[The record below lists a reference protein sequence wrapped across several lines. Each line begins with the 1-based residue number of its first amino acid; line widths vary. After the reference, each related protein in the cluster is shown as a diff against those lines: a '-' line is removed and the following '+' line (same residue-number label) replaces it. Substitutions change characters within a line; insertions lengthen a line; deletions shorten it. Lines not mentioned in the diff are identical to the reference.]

1 MSTGDAVKDG
11 IGRAL
16 ENLRAKLID
25 LTANNRLLN
34 FKHGSGVS
42 GSQSILRIIDEL
54 PNELWNRLVADKR
67 LVFDPVPEPGHSEL
81 ERYHRRNDAL
91 PGLETPDARDNKRP
105 KDAAVWANWLWSDGS
120 RHLDYNLPLALDGE
134 ELDGK
139 FVDNRIQ
146 TLLYP
151 DQLDARLRKIRSSAK
166 LAMDESGFNLL
177 FLAFGFLEWVDKPKG
192 GPGESAKTYIAP
204 LLLLP
209 VEIHPETTGRGQRR
223 YVLSSTGEEP
233 QTNLSLCRKL
243 EVEFDIPLPELKADE
258 TPESYFRRVQSA
270 VGGQPD
276 WRVRRYVSL
285 ALLTNLGKLLLYLD
299 LDPANWPAGYKPAE
313 HPIVRE
319 VLGAEGAAAPQDRDF
334 VDTAEDEAKAAEI
347 FDLKLPLVDKADP
360 SQGKAIDAAL
370 RGRNLV
376 IQGPPGTGK
385 SQTITNLIA
394 AALNEGKSVLFV
406 AEKLAALQ
414 VVHRRLHEIGLS
426 DFCLELHSH
435 KTRKKTFFED
445 VAKRIGRK
453 QRGNLSQYEITL
465 NELRR
470 KRDDLNAWSDA
481 VRKPAGETGMTIA
494 DLLFEAGRQALIAP
508 EAMAAA
514 EALDLP
520 ETVVKSTRPLDL
532 NGMERAETAA
542 ALARAVDRLAA
553 LDAAGGVAHHPWR
566 GVGAGALAADDP
578 NRTRRLLS
586 AWRDL
591 ARVQPVATTRSGH
604 PPEVGQAL
612 GGAQTAIAAGRDW
625 PALHALASGAAE
637 QLSEL
642 RTVFDL
648 PLPPGGSG
656 VKAATA
662 VVRLAAA
669 APLDALAH
677 VHPGLDAPGAA
688 DALTRL
694 VERLD
699 TRREMTLALEGRIAP
714 EASASA
720 SPERLRGAART
731 LTETPW
737 WRRLGGEWRTARAT
751 ALEVSAAGAS
761 RAPEDQAQA
770 MIDLAKL
777 QVWDTVIA
785 GDVDIRAACGPAF
798 LGAETPIDQ
807 LIAARTWRGEVA
819 ERLSGT
825 ARRPLRN
832 ALLTLS
838 AIDLKDIADYVDGEL
853 DRLMTEAGSG
863 LDSDEED
870 LWTALCAQLDTPW
883 RERMQKVDS
892 PHAAETVCARMSE
905 AVAADAEWECDTSAL
920 KASEARLSA
929 QARTQLAE
937 IETEAIEHM
946 ELDRAAWFSL
956 ADTVEGT
963 IVRADEALA
972 AQGALAGWM
981 AYARAR
987 RQLTD
992 AGALAVLGAVER
1004 GDLDRDLAV
1013 SAWSCSW
1020 AKAAAKTLLTANK
1033 TLRTWDGGQLA
1044 DLRRRYAELDE
1055 QVMIYNRRRIE
1066 AGLMQR
1072 KPPLGYKGQYVRQH
1086 TEMVLLMQAASL
1098 QKKHP
1103 ALRDTLDRAGRALQA
1118 LKPCFMMGP
1127 LSVAQYLKPGKVTFD
1142 LVIMDEASQ
1151 LRPEDAIGAVARG
1164 GQLVVV
1170 GDDMQLPPT
1179 SFFDRTMAVD
1189 DDGEEDEGPTVGQ
1202 NESSILSLATSAFG
1216 GNQASSMLEWHYRSR
1231 HPELIAFSNH
1241 QFYKSQLKVVPAPS
1255 DATDDL
1261 GLTLIPVTKGWAIK
1275 GVNDVEAR
1283 RVAEAAV
1290 RHLKTR
1296 PDRSLGV
1303 VAMNINQAERISE
1316 WIGKLSS
1323 QDTEAE
1329 RVIDRGED
1337 DAHRIE
1343 PFFVKNLENVQGDER
1358 DVIMI
1363 SMTYGPREAG
1373 GSVPGFFGPINK
1385 EGGHRRL
1392 NVLFSRAKHQM
1403 VVFSSMRADDVKV
1416 GPESPEGA
1424 RAMQAFLRF
1433 AETKVLPSGERLT
1446 GRAPDSPFE
1455 ESVTAMLEREG
1466 YAVEP
1471 QYGVEGFRIDIAV
1484 CDPDAPGAYLLGIE
1498 CDGVAYHSSLS
1509 ARDRD
1514 RLRQEVLET
1523 AGWKIERI
1531 WSTDWFRDPAREM
1544 GRIVA
1549 RLTAL
1554 RASASRRRAAV
1565 EPAPAL
1571 QVEIVSPSI
1580 VPDAKPLSIAEV
1592 DQGQRQPSIPRIV
1605 ALTTEEKRAAL
1616 VALRD
1621 RIDDAMPYADPE
1633 RGLLRP
1639 RLLEEL
1645 LKEGPTDDLEWLAVI
1660 PQHLR
1665 TATDAAQFSAY
1676 KEQVFEIL
1684 A

>member
-1 MSTGDAVKDG
+1 MKDG

-42 GSQSILRIIDEL
+42 GSQSVLRIIDEL
-54 PNELWNRLVADKR
+54 PDQLWNRLVADKR
-67 LVFDPVPEPGHSEL
+67 LIFDPVPEPGRSDL

-91 PGLETPDARDNKRP
+91 PGLETPDARDNRRP
-105 KDAAVWANWLWSDGS
+105 KDAAVWANWIWSDGS
-120 RHLDYNLPLALDGE
+120 RHIDYNLPLALDGD
-134 ELDGK
+134 ELDGRHA
-139 FVDNRIQ
+139 DNRIQ

-177 FLAFGFLEWVDKPKG
+177 FLAFGFLEWVDRPRAG
-192 GPGESAKTYIAP
+192 SGESAKTYIAP

-209 VEIHPETTGRGQRR
+209 VQIHPETTGKGQRR
-223 YVLSSTGEEP
+223 YVLSATGEEP
-233 QTNLSLCRKL
+233 QTNLSLRRKL

-258 TPESYFRRVQSA
+258 TPENYFRRVQSA

-299 LDPANWPAGYKPAE
+299 LDPDNWPAGGKPAD

-319 VLGAEGAAAPQDRDF
+319 VLGAGGGGALEDGDF
-334 VDTAEDEAKAAEI
+334 DEAVEDEAEAAET

-370 RGRNLV
+370 KGRNLV

-445 VAKRIGRK
+445 VAKRMDRK
-453 QRGNLSQYEITL
+453 QRGNLSQYELTL
-465 NELRR
+465 KELRR

-481 VRKPAGETGMTIA
+481 VRKPAGDTGMAIA
-494 DLLFEAGRQALIAP
+494 DMLFEAGRQALNAP
-508 EAMAAA
+508 DAMAMA
-514 EALDLP
+514 EALELP
-520 ETVVKSTRPLDL
+520 DAIAKSTRPLEL
-532 NGMERAETAA
+532 NSMERAETAA
-542 ALARAVDRLAA
+542 ALARTIDRLAA
-553 LDAAGGVAHHPWR
+553 LDTAGGVARHPWR
-566 GVGAGALAADDP
+566 GVGAGALAADDL

-591 ARVQPVATTRSGH
+591 ARVQPVAEVRTGL
-604 PPEVGQAL
+604 PPDVSQGLQRAQKAIEV
-612 GGAQTAIAAGRDW
+612 GRDW
-625 PALHALASGAAE
+625 SALRALASGAAE
-637 QLSEL
+637 QQIEL
-642 RTVFDL
+642 KTVFEL
-648 PLPPGGSG
+648 PLPSGSG
-656 VKAATA
+656 GLAAA
-662 VVRLAAA
+662 MEIIRLACA
-669 APLDALAH
+669 APLDALAF
-677 VHPGLDAPGAA
+677 VHPGLDAAGAEG
-688 DALTRL
+688 ALIRL
-694 VERLD
+694 EQRLEER
-699 TRREMTLALEGRIAP
+699 RAMTAALEGRIAAG
-714 EASASA
+714 ASAST
-720 SPERLRGAART
+720 ERLRGAARA
-731 LTETPW
+731 LTGTPW
-737 WRRLGGEWRTARAT
+737 WGRLGGEWRAARVMAV
-751 ALEVSAAGAS
+751 EVSAAGAS
-761 RAPEDQAQA
+761 RSPAGQAKA
-770 MIDLAKL
+770 LNDLADRQDL
-777 QVWDTVIA
+777 DAAIEA
-785 GDVDIRAACGPAF
+785 DADIRAACGSAF
-798 LGAETPIDQ
+798 RGIDTPVAQ
-807 LIAARTWRGEVA
+807 LRAGCVWRSDVA
-819 ERLSGT
+819 KQLSGT
-825 ARRPLRN
+825 AWRSLRN
-832 ALLTLS
+832 TFLNLPATDLT
-838 AIDLKDIADYVDGEL
+838 DIAGYVGGDL
-853 DRLMTEAGSG
+853 DRFMTEAGG
-863 LDSDEED
+863 ELNEAED
-870 LWTALCAQLDTPW
+870 DPWVALCAQLGSPW
-883 RERMQKVDS
+883 RESMQDANSVQ
-892 PHAAETVCARMSE
+892 AAQAVCARMSE
-905 AVAADAEWECDTSAL
+905 VVLADAERIRQSEALDTFA
-920 KASEARLSA
+920 ARLSEKSRA
-929 QARTQLAE
+929 QLAE
-937 IETEAIEHM
+937 IEAEAVDHL
-946 ELDRAAWFSL
+946 ELDRTAWFGDSNDAMTTL
-956 ADTVEGT
+956 A
-963 IVRADEALA
+963 RADEALA
-972 AQGALAGWM
+972 LPGELADWM
-981 AYARAR
+981 AYARTR

-992 AGALAVLGAVER
+992 AGALAVLGSVER
-1004 GDLDRDLAV
+1004 GELNRDLAV
-1013 SAWSCSW
+1013 HAWTGSW
-1020 AKAAAKTLLTANK
+1020 AKAAAKSLLTTDK
-1033 TLRTWDGGQLA
+1033 ILRAWDGGQLA

-1066 AGLMQR
+1066 ARLMQS
-1072 KPPLGYKGQYVRQH
+1072 KPPLGYKGQYVKQH
-1086 TEMVLLMQAASL
+1086 TEMVLLMQAAGL

-1127 LSVAQYLKPGKVTFD
+1127 LSVAQYLKPGKVAFD

-1202 NESSILSLATSAFG
+1202 NDPSILSLASQSFG
-1216 GNQASSMLEWHYRSR
+1216 GGGRSPMLEWHYRSR

-1241 QFYKSQLKVVPAPS
+1241 QFYDGRLKVVPAPS

-1261 GLTLIPVTKGWAIK
+1261 GLTLVPITDGWALK

-1283 RVAEAAV
+1283 KVAEAAV

-1303 VAMNINQAERISE
+1303 VAMNVNQAERINE

-1323 QDTEAE
+1323 QDADAE
-1329 RVIDRGED
+1329 RVIDQGED

-1363 SMTYGPREAG
+1363 SMTYGPREVG
-1373 GSVPGFFGPINK
+1373 GPVYQGFGPINK
-1385 EGGHRRL
+1385 DGGHRRL

-1403 VVFSSMRADDVKV
+1403 VVFSSMRADDVKA
-1416 GPESPEGA
+1416 GPESPEGV

-1433 AETKVLPSGERLT
+1433 AETKALPSGERLT

-1455 ESVTAMLEREG
+1455 ESVAATLEREG

-1484 CDPDAPGAYLLGIE
+1484 CDPDTPGSYLLGIE
-1498 CDGVAYHSSLS
+1498 CDGAAYHSSLS

-1523 AGWKIERI
+1523 AGWRIERI

-1544 GRIVA
+1544 GRILA
-1549 RLTAL
+1549 RLNAL
-1554 RASASRRRAAV
+1554 RATANRQRAAAMSIPQV
-1565 EPAPAL
+1565 EVAASTVVERAEPALAAEAHSS
-1571 QVEIVSPSI
+1571 QEDSPSTRNI
-1580 VPDAKPLSIAEV
+1580 
-1592 DQGQRQPSIPRIV
+1592 
-1605 ALTTEEKRAAL
+1605 ALTIEEKRAAL

-1621 RIDDAMPYADPE
+1621 KIDDAMPYTDPE

-1665 TATDAAQFSAY
+1665 AATDAAQFSAY
-1676 KEQVFEIL
+1676 KEEVFEIL